1 MNKFLGI
8 QGFLN
13 VLEKDPKPSSVIKQK
28 DEFQNEA
35 RQVFSKTNISY
46 PLIRG
51 CAIQGIRNVRFSENS
66 VWFVFFNT
74 GFEICP
80 FALLPK
86 SWHVPHIQ
94 ILSQDFTGTKQS
106 FPNNFWSPKMPAFV
120 LPYPNNP
127 IHISLLE
134 IPTAFP
140 ASHRNWIIN
149 HVLGTANGKSLN

>member
-35 RQVFSKTNISY
+35 RQIFSKTNISY

-66 VWFVFFNT
+66 VRFVF
-74 GFEICP
+74 
-80 FALLPK
+80 
-86 SWHVPHIQ
+86 
-94 ILSQDFTGTKQS
+94 
-106 FPNNFWSPKMPAFV
+106 
-120 LPYPNNP
+120 
-127 IHISLLE
+127 
-134 IPTAFP
+134 
-140 ASHRNWIIN
+140 
-149 HVLGTANGKSLN
+149 